1 MRDMP
6 PWKHRRRLVYASWVL
21 GCVMILV
28 GIAAAWSDY
37 GVATQLVVGG
47 VTIITVPL
55 GAYVTFAT
63 LDDKWHFP
71 TTQESETDESV

>member
-1 MRDMP
+1 MMP
-6 PWKHRRRLVYASWVL
+6 PWKHRRRLVYACWWL
-21 GCVMILV
+21 GALMIGV

-55 GAYVTFAT
+55 TAYVSWAA
-63 LDDKWHFP
+63 LDDKWHFKAEEP
-71 TTQESETDESV
+71 TDESL

>member
-1 MRDMP
+1 MP
-6 PWKHRRRLVYASWVL
+6 PWTHRRRLVYASWAL
-21 GCVMILV
+21 GAVMVLV

-55 GAYVTFAT
+55 TAYVSWAT
-63 LDDKWHFP
+63 VDDKWHFK
-71 TTQESETDESV
+71 ENETDESV

>member
-1 MRDMP
+1 MMP
-6 PWKHRRRLVYASWVL
+6 PWRHRRRLVYASWAL
-21 GCVMILV
+21 GAVMVLV

-55 GAYVTFAT
+55 TAYVSWAT
-63 LDDKWHFP
+63 VDDKWHFK
-71 TTQESETDESV
+71 ENETDESV